1 MKSSAET
8 TINSYLSFK
17 LNDEV
22 FAANVGKVLEIL
34 ELTKITKVPKAPEY
48 MRGVINLRGSVLP
61 VVDTRVK
68 FGLPVIPDTV
78 NTCIIVLNIQ
88 IDNEDLTVGALVDAV
103 QEVLELS
110 PDMISESPNIGSKY
124 RSEFIQGMGKV
135 DGDFIMVLDI
145 DQVFSL
151 DELFNIKQQAVEKNK
166 DKREENVS
174 A

>member
-1 MKSSAET
+1 MDTTIET

-17 LNDEV
+17 LSNEI

-61 VVDTRVK
+61 VVDTRIK
-68 FGLPVIPDTV
+68 FGLPVTPDTV

-110 PDMISESPNIGSKY
+110 PDMISEPPNIGSKY

-135 DGDFIMVLDI
+135 DDDFIMVLDV

-151 DELFNIKQQAVEKNK
+151 DELLNIKQQAVEKNI
-166 DKREENVS
+166 DKKEEKVTT
-174 A
+174 

>member
-1 MKSSAET
+1 MNITAET

-17 LNDEV
+17 LSDEV

-34 ELTKITKVPKAPEY
+34 ELSKITKVPKAPGY

-61 VVDTRVK
+61 VVDTRIK
-68 FGLPVIPDTV
+68 FGLPVTPDTV

-88 IDNEDLTVGALVDAV
+88 IDHEELTVGALVDAV

-110 PDMISESPNIGSKY
+110 PDMISDPPNIGSKY

-135 DGDFIMVLDI
+135 GEDFIMVLDV

-151 DELFNIKQQAVEKNK
+151 DELLNIKQKAVDKNK
-166 DKREENVS
+166 DKKEENIS